1 MPTIYRKIIF
11 RIKINRHRKRYQ
23 RKSEN
28 EIVSSIKTESE
39 RESQAEIEAR
49 VLKKLVR
56 ELAAKVPEN
65 LQLESI
71 SEEIESKHSPY
82 DASYISSEAEESK
95 STHREASFN
104 SGR

>member
-1 MPTIYRKIIF
+1 LAKTG
-11 RIKINRHRKRYQ
+11 
-23 RKSEN
+23 N
-28 EIVSSIKTESE
+28 EIVSSLNTDSE

-71 SEEIESKHSPY
+71 SEEIESK
-82 DASYISSEAEESK
+82 
-95 STHREASFN
+95 N
-104 SGR
+104 SL

>member
-1 MPTIYRKIIF
+1 MAKTG
-11 RIKINRHRKRYQ
+11 
-23 RKSEN
+23 N
-28 EIVSSIKTESE
+28 EIVSSLNTDSE

-71 SEEIESKHSPY
+71 SEEIESK
-82 DASYISSEAEESK
+82 
-95 STHREASFN
+95 N
-104 SGR
+104 SL